1 MKSRAHHCD
10 HSIILTKILT
20 HTRNDI
26 IIAGN
31 LGYQAFSFLSS
42 ASKLSVSDYCTLLLN
57 FSVCR
62 QLKKEKRKP
71 GMGTRL
77 GMGYTKMCA
86 NNV

>member
-1 MKSRAHHCD
+1 MKSRAHHCN
-10 HSIILTKILT
+10 HSIILTTKILT

-26 IIAGN
+26 IIVGN

-71 GMGTRL
+71 GNEARNGL
-77 GMGYTKMCA
+77 H
-86 NNV
+86 